1 MSLWLISKGNVLE
14 RVLGY
19 VKASQGSWREIT
31 QLLFIRRQ
39 FIKIYSH
46 MQAILL
52 DFWKFYDGKPD
63 ASTLVFTTRFLCR
76 FFSNIN
82 TEVKSV
88 FLSRLIKELS
98 QFFLE
103 ISQKFPTFFHKI
115 VDQDQPI
122 NILQ

>member
-1 MSLWLISKGNVLE
+1 
-14 RVLGY
+14 
-19 VKASQGSWREIT
+19 
-31 QLLFIRRQ
+31 
-39 FIKIYSH
+39 
-46 MQAILL
+46 MQVILL

-76 FFSNIN
+76 FLSNIN

-103 ISQKFPTFFHKI
+103 ISQKFPTFFYKI